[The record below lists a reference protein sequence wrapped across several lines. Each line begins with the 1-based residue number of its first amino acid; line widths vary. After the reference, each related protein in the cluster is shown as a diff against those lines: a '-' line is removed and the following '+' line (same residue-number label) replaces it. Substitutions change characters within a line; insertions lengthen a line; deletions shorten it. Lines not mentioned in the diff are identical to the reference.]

1 MSVGEGG
8 GGGWGCLLG
17 VSAYFCLLG
26 AVVCLQGGS
35 LLVVRGFSVWGSLSG
50 GSLSRG
56 VSPAGHCSGRYASCW
71 NALLFITIF
80 LIQDDERGNLEL
92 NTFEGNRVLVGCV
105 LARYMVVGLLDCSL
119 PILYV
124 SFIER
129 YEASRTEAS
138 VVLSLLQGA
147 QYAPGKSRVSRQE
160 ILSD

>member
-1 MSVGEGG
+1 M
-8 GGGWGCLLG
+8 
-17 VSAYFCLLG
+17 
-26 AVVCLQGGS
+26 
-35 LLVVRGFSVWGSLSG
+35 
-50 GSLSRG
+50 
-56 VSPAGHCSGRYASCW
+56 
-71 NALLFITIF
+71 
-80 LIQDDERGNLEL
+80 
-92 NTFEGNRVLVGCV
+92 LVGCV

-160 ILSD
+160 ILSDLIDIIKRNFVEYFKLKFYRLGPFIVADLY